1 MKRTV
6 IRVASVDPDI
16 DPGVLRRLV
25 SRLPP
30 VFSARCEIDSLT
42 LDTSAAFLP
51 ARNQYFSA
59 ALLSQMHRIPLTPAT
74 RILGITSLDLCV
86 PVLTF
91 AFGEAQ
97 LGGPCAIV
105 SIHRLRDEFYGL
117 PGDGDRLEERLL
129 KEAVHELGHTF
140 GLRHCDNWACAM
152 SSSHSVERL
161 DYKTAEFCDT
171 CRMRAAIERL
181 A

>member
-1 MKRTV
+1 MKRTT

-16 DPGVLRRLV
+16 GSVVLRRLV
-25 SRLPP
+25 ARLAP

-42 LDTSAAFLP
+42 LDTRAAFLP
-51 ARNQYFSA
+51 ARSQYFSA
-59 ALLSQMHRIPLTPAT
+59 ALLAQMHRIPLAPAT
-74 RILGITSLDLCV
+74 RLLGITSLDLCV

-91 AFGEAQ
+91 VFGEAQ

-129 KEAVHELGHTF
+129 KEALHELGHTF

-161 DYKTAEFCDT
+161 DYKTAEYCDT
-171 CRMRAAIERL
+171 CTKRAGSCL
-181 A
+181 Q